1 MLTKINNSLTCVF
14 FVSFAEK
21 NGGVDKGTNRKT
33 PGDPR
38 DSRPPKEEEYEEI
51 KKNRKVRKA
60 DPTIEKVDN
69 EEERLKTNKRSLIRK
84 IGGTDSQ

>member
-38 DSRPPKEEEYEEI
+38 DSRPPRRKNT
-51 KKNRKVRKA
+51 KKSKR
-60 DPTIEKVDN
+60 IERSERPILKLKKWTMKR
-69 EEERLKTNKRSLIRK
+69 RLKTNKRSLIRK
-84 IGGTDSQ
+84 IGGTDSP